1 MPAPQPAPKPGA
13 ALESFRVRLPALW
26 RQASAGLLAGALT
39 SSVLLWL
46 QGEPWGWP
54 QTVPMTL
61 AAAVG
66 TAISFVLQPTQAGAA
81 GLYVLSTWGFR
92 KRLAWAEVRGAVLAR
107 QYGLWPAFKLHDERG
122 RAYWISRDTTRLDR
136 LHALALQ
143 HGGPAHPL
151 VQVLQTPLYAA

>member
-1 MPAPQPAPKPGA
+1 MQRPNRPVTQAGS
-13 ALESFRVRLPALW
+13 ALESFRVKLPALW

-54 QTVPMTL
+54 QTVPMML

-66 TAISFVLQPTQAGAA
+66 TAISCLLQPTQAGAA
-81 GLYVLSTWGFR
+81 SLYVLSTWGFR
-92 KRLAWAEVRGAVLAR
+92 KRLPWAEVRGAVLAR

-122 RAYWISRDTTRLDR
+122 RSY
-136 LHALALQ
+136 
-143 HGGPAHPL
+143 
-151 VQVLQTPLYAA
+151 